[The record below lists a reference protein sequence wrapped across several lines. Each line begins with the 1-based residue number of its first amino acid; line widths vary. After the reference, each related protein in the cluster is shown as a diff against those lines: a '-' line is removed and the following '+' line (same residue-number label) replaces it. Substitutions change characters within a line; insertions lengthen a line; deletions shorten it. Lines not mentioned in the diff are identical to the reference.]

1 MIKIIITGDTAAETM
16 KSIFELAQGV
26 FSTYDHP
33 PTPEEVQAAGSAL
46 HEQAPAAVTVEKAEP
61 APPPKPAPAAPKAAE
76 PKPAEPKPAEPKP
89 APAPVAGGTV
99 AAPGEDTPFSKFGNV
114 VKVVTAEK
122 FEELKRLSAD
132 FLQRDPA
139 NRAKLAH
146 WMKENN
152 VSRLSELPEPLVD
165 SYTAM
170 VKGGA

>member
-89 APAPVAGGTV
+89 AEPKPA
-99 AAPGEDTPFSKFGNV
+99 GEDTPFSKFGNV

>member
-16 KSIFELAQGV
+16 KSIYELAQGV
-26 FSTYDHP
+26 FSAYDHP
-33 PTPEEVQAAGSAL
+33 PTPEEVQAAGAAL
-46 HEQAPAAVTVEKAEP
+46 HEQAPDAVTVEKAEP

-76 PKPAEPKPAEPKP
+76 PKPASVS
-89 APAPVAGGTV
+89 VAGGTV

-132 FLQRDPA
+132 FLHRDPA

-152 VSRLSELPEPLVD
+152 VSRLSELPEPLVN